1 MLNCNEANNCL
12 IFFHSFRP
20 NYLRKKNYFFT
31 KTDKNLAICNFVIM
45 Y

>member
-12 IFFHSFRP
+12 IFSHSFRP
-20 NYLRKKNYFFT
+20 NYLRKKLFFV